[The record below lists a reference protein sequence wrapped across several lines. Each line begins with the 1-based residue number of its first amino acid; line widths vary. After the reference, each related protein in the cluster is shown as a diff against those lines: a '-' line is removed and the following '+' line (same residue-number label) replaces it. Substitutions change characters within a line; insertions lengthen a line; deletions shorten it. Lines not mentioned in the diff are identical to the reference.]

1 MHGGMAG
8 IKRMKAW
15 GRSEMLWDGGRCA
28 FCIKNL
34 KPTLTS
40 VPIDSMLLPLQTWV
54 VNVVV
59 EKLMVRCYNLIFFLF
74 SFFELLSWAKR
85 RGPCSHMAP
94 LHRFCLL
101 RCCRLCDSSLGKKK
115 NDDILAWWW
124 LGERE
129 MWGRERNQIMCDEV
143 RNEDTGLWQK
153 FGRDYW
159 LVKGLGESNKEAGYC
174 GSGSCRLW
182 KFATQ
187 QKGLEGTVE
196 RDNATGVGSLS
207 LSTWSVLN
215 SKSSIW
221 WWLWWQVPVQKCK
234 MTNMVEH

>member
-1 MHGGMAG
+1 
-8 IKRMKAW
+8 
-15 GRSEMLWDGGRCA
+15 MLWDGGRCA

-34 KPTLTS
+34 KPTLTT

-74 SFFELLSWAKR
+74 SFFELLSWTKK
-85 RGPCSHMAP
+85 RGPLLPHGTPPP
-94 LHRFCLL
+94 LLFTQMLPL
-101 RCCRLCDSSLGKKK
+101 VWLISWEKK

-129 MWGRERNQIMCDEV
+129 MWGRERNQVMCDEV
-143 RNEDTGLWQK
+143 RNEDTGIWQK

-182 KFATQ
+182 KFGTQ

>member
-74 SFFELLSWAKR
+74 LSCFHGRKGEGLAPTWHPSTAFVYSDVAACVTHLL
-85 RGPCSHMAP
+85 GE
-94 LHRFCLL
+94 
-101 RCCRLCDSSLGKKK
+101 K

-129 MWGRERNQIMCDEV
+129 MWGRERNQVMCDEV

>member
-101 RCCRLCDSSLGKKK
+101 RCCRVCDSSLGRKKTT
-115 NDDILAWWW
+115 IFL
-124 LGERE
+124 LGGG
-129 MWGRERNQIMCDEV
+129 WVRERCEEESEIKSCV
-143 RNEDTGLWQK
+143 TK
-153 FGRDYW
+153 
-159 LVKGLGESNKEAGYC
+159 LGMRTRAYDKNLAVTTD
-174 GSGSCRLW
+174 LW
-182 KFATQ
+182 KDWGKATKKPGIVALAHADFGNSQ
-187 QKGLEGTVE
+187 PNR
-196 RDNATGVGSLS
+196 RDLKEQ
-207 LSTWSVLN
+207 WSVTMQLELGHWVWAHGV
-215 SKSSIW
+215 S
-221 WWLWWQVPVQKCK
+221 
-234 MTNMVEH
+234 